1 MRRRVSIDP
10 GNAFPVV
17 ATLAALDDWQ
27 RGPTL
32 ARLDALRDSLSAFV
46 ARAGADGAY
55 LSIDAPP
62 LLPLSLGVGTLAGG
76 PDAEARAA
84 SFHALEAEDGGGR
97 LGSLWLDADNADSS
111 VAARALEVAVDSSW
125 SRAALRQ
132 TARGL
137 ASLDEATRGIAGVLT
152 VDQVL
157 QVIVERV
164 RQLVGARYAALGIV
178 DDRGRIE
185 RFITSGV
192 TAEERARIGPPPEG
206 HGLLGLI
213 IREGRSYRIAEIAD
227 HPDSS
232 GFPPNHPPMHSFL
245 GVPVTVKGHSVGN
258 LYLTDKEGSP
268 EFTGPD
274 QTLVEMFALHAGI
287 AIDNA
292 RLHEQVQRLAVVEE
306 RERIGKDLHD
316 GIIQS
321 IYAVALSLEDVPDL
335 MDEDRGLAVGR
346 IDRAIESLNVAI
358 RDIRSF
364 IFGLQP
370 ESLDRAD
377 LVAGLST
384 LVEDFRVN
392 SMIDVELT
400 IEHSDVDL
408 PADGRA
414 QLLQIVKEALSNVAR
429 HSGASHVEV
438 AVRSEGDALSV
449 SVADNGRGFDPA
461 AVRGAGHLGLANM
474 AARAASVDG
483 ALTVDSVPMNGARI
497 IVRIPATAPKD
508 PARD

>member
-1 MRRRVSIDP
+1 MSRRVSIDP
-10 GNAFPVV
+10 GSAFPVV
-17 ATLAALDDWQ
+17 ATLAALDEWQ
-27 RGPTL
+27 RGPTP
-32 ARLDALRDSLSAFV
+32 ARLDTLREALSAFV
-46 ARAGADGAY
+46 AKAGADGAY

-76 PDAEARAA
+76 SDAERRTA
-84 SFHALEAEDGGGR
+84 SFHALEAEEGGGR
-97 LGSLWLDADNADSS
+97 LGSLWLDAGKTDSS

-125 SRAALRQ
+125 SRAAVRQ

-137 ASLDEATRGIAGVLT
+137 ASLDEATRGIAGVMT

-157 QVIVERV
+157 QVIVDRV
-164 RQLVGARYAALGIV
+164 RQLVGARYTALGIV

-213 IREGRSYRIAEIAD
+213 IREGRSYRIPEIAN

-245 GVPVTVKGHSVGN
+245 GVPVTVKGRSVGN

-335 MDEDRGLAVGR
+335 MEEDRGLAVGR
-346 IDRAIESLNVAI
+346 IDRAIDSLNVAI

-377 LVAGLST
+377 LLAGIST
-384 LVEDFRVN
+384 LVEEFRVN
-392 SMIDVELT
+392 SMIDVEL
-400 IEHSDVDL
+400 IVEHADVDL
-408 PADGRA
+408 RADGRA

-429 HSGASHVEV
+429 HSAASHVDV
-438 AVRSEGDALSV
+438 AVRSEGDLLSV

-461 AVRGAGHLGLANM
+461 AVRGTRHLGLANM
-474 AARAASVDG
+474 AARAASVGG
-483 ALTVDSVPMNGARI
+483 ALIVDSAPMNGARI
-497 IVRIPATAPKD
+497 IIRIPATASKD
-508 PARD
+508 PRT